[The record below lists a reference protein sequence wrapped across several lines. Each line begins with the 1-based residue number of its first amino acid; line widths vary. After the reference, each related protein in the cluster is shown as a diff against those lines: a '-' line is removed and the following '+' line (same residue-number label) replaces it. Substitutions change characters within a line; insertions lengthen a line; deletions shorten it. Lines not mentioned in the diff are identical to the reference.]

1 MTQMA
6 RYGAT
11 IMHGKRDAERT
22 IEFDGAEDLMSRSPI
37 SVMRAFMAYIDA
49 HANIGHVDYEV
60 NTAMKSASAE
70 VVTVLGE
77 LKFASGD
84 HQPFMC
90 MIAPL

>member
-1 MTQMA
+1 MA

-22 IEFDGAEDLMSRSPI
+22 IEFDGPEDLMSHSPMT
-37 SVMRAFMAYIDA
+37 VMRTFMQYLDD
-49 HANIGHVDYEV
+49 HANIGHIDYEV
-60 NTAMKSASAE
+60 NAAMKSEKSA